1 MKVLSHE
8 SGDLKTSLK
17 IKKVQETR
25 NIFPI
30 EINSHHQPINMA
42 VFSPSGL
49 LFATCGNDGKVF
61 LFNGI
66 TYQLIN
72 SFQID
77 SKESAVKFI
86 AFNKTG
92 DKLFGATVDRL
103 FMIDVYRFQDEQIVM
118 SATQED
124 YRVLDFKL
132 SLGDTQIAL
141 VSKFM
146 YGAHDLKPGQQVSH
160 VSVYSMKSIM
170 KAFEP
175 LIKKDE
181 EKVEFDKLK
190 AKTVAAEQSTEE
202 LRIIDHEVSLPKP
215 DLQIFS
221 NDVEFT
227 KVALFSDED
236 HVYLAKKN
244 SNLMKYNVKESCSK
258 AESSVQLK
266 SSQIN
271 SLEFSARFEFL
282 IVCCND
288 SVSLIDPAD
297 LSTVHSFNT
306 KFPVNCAKI
315 TPLLYDSQSKYH
327 LVYAGGIPAI
337 EQARQSEGGNEIT
350 IYNFATGKA
359 ITKLGGSFGNINYL
373 DMFKDGSGL
382 ITAGQEGVAR
392 VYRFDMSYYK
402 DKEFD

>member
-288 SVSLIDPAD
+288 SVSLIDPVD

>member
-103 FMIDVYRFQDEQIVM
+103 FMVDVYRFQDEQIVM

-202 LRIIDHEVSLPKP
+202 LKIIDHEVSLPKP

-288 SVSLIDPAD
+288 SVSLIDPVD

>member
-1 MKVLSHE
+1 MKTTSHD

-17 IKKVQETR
+17 IRKVQETR
-25 NIFPI
+25 NVFPI

-49 LFATCGNDGKVF
+49 LFATCGNDGKVC
-61 LFNGI
+61 LFNGV

-72 SFQID
+72 SLQID

-86 AFNKTG
+86 AFTKSG
-92 DKLFGATVDRL
+92 DRLLGATVDRL
-103 FMIDVYRFQDEQIVM
+103 FMVDVYRFQDEQIVM
-118 SATQED
+118 AATQED

-132 SLGDTQIAL
+132 SLGDTHVAL

-146 YGAHDLKPGQQVSH
+146 YGAHDLKPGQHVSH
-160 VSVYSMKSIM
+160 ASVYSLQSIM

-175 LIKKDE
+175 LIRKDE
-181 EKVEFDKLK
+181 EKAEFERLK
-190 AKTVAAEQSTEE
+190 AKTSAGEQSGEE
-202 LRIIDHEVSLPKP
+202 LRIVDHEVPLPPP
-215 DLQIFS
+215 DFQIFS

-227 KVALFSDED
+227 KVALFSNGED
-236 HVYLAKKN
+236 VFLAKKN
-244 SNLMKYNVKESCSK
+244 SSLSKFAVRESCTRPTG
-258 AESSVQLK
+258 AVQLK
-266 SSQIN
+266 SSQVN
-271 SLEFSARFEFL
+271 SLEFSGRFEFL

-288 SVSLIDPAD
+288 SVSLLDPAD

-315 TPLLYDSQSKYH
+315 TPLLYDSRAKYH

-373 DMFKDGSGL
+373 DMFKDGSGFV
-382 ITAGQEGVAR
+382 TAGQEGIAR
-392 VYRFDMSYYK
+392 VYRFDLSYYK
-402 DKEFD
+402 DKEFE